1 MTLCDKWR
9 TEKIVEGGVEVINMG
24 IKMTKGENKKGSML
38 MQGGHG
44 VKDCGKV

>member
-24 IKMTKGENKKGSML
+24 IKMTKGENKKRQYVDAGRP
-38 MQGGHG
+38 
-44 VKDCGKV
+44 